1 MSDEQLKERR
11 SGELRQLS
19 EEEVTSQIA
28 RSGRACGDCSLCCFV
43 LDVPEAG
50 KPDGDTWCPHARP
63 GRGCSIYADRPHV
76 CRAFTC
82 EWLRDTQLGPEWKPT
97 VAKFV
102 LSWDA
107 TDGLVLRVQRHP
119 RYDRWREEPYISTL
133 RAIAARGVGKYHV
146 VVALRRNCEWVISPD
161 GLVPPWVSRAGRAL
175 VESGNKRAAMA
186 LLDRKMEKFS

>member
-11 SGELRQLS
+11 PGEPRRLS
-19 EEEVTSQIA
+19 EEEVRSQIA

-50 KPDGDTWCPHARP
+50 KPDGDNWCPHARP
-63 GRGCSIYADRPHV
+63 GRGCSIHADRPHV
-76 CRAFTC
+76 CRAFAC
-82 EWLRDTQLGPEWKPT
+82 EWLRDPQLGPEWKPN

-107 TDGLVLRVQRHP
+107 TDGLVLLVQRHP

-146 VVALRRNCEWVISPD
+146 VVALRRNYEWIISPD
-161 GLVPPWVSRAGRAL
+161 GLVPPWVSRAGREL
-175 VESGNKRAAMA
+175 VASGNKRAAMA
-186 LLDRKMEKFS
+186 LLEREMEKFG